1 MSTLRSALDELRV
14 VDVDDFT
21 GDELKSELI
30 ESSRHVAA
38 FQVHHLRVFGAFE
51 RRGVHETDGH
61 LSATAWLKHW
71 CRLAGGK
78 ASGLVRAAWSLTHMP
93 LTLAAFSDGDIG
105 ISAVKVLA
113 DARTAHPEIFIEHEE
128 TFVEVARTLAGR
140 QLRAAV
146 AYWRQALDE
155 AAALQ
160 DTNHAFGRRR
170 LHVSPTLGGVGR
182 IDGVLDP
189 EGTETVLTALGAV
202 LDTET
207 RTTSDGDDGRVPA
220 QRRADALLHI
230 CRSYLDHNP
239 ATVAGERPHLS
250 VVVDLEVLERRATGR
265 AETAHGQVL
274 HPETVR
280 RLACDSAVSRII
292 AKGQSQP
299 LDVGRRTRTIPPAIG
314 RALVIRDRHCTFAGC
329 DRPAPW
335 CDGHHII
342 HWAQGGD
349 TALTNLTLLCRR
361 HHRMIHE
368 GGWTLTP
375 GIDGPEFTNPHGD
388 TRTTDTHARDP

>member
-1 MSTLRSALDELRV
+1 MRWPVRWR
-14 VDVDDFT
+14 
-21 GDELKSELI
+21 GDSYGP
-30 ESSRHVAA
+30 R
-38 FQVHHLRVFGAFE
+38 
-51 RRGVHETDGH
+51 
-61 LSATAWLKHW
+61 
-71 CRLAGGK
+71 
-78 ASGLVRAAWSLTHMP
+78 
-93 LTLAAFSDGDIG
+93 
-105 ISAVKVLA
+105 
-113 DARTAHPEIFIEHEE
+113 
-128 TFVEVARTLAGR
+128 
-140 QLRAAV
+140 V

-155 AAALQ
+155 AAALN

-220 QRRADALLHI
+220 QRRADALVHI

-250 VVVDLEVLERRATGR
+250 VVVDLEVLERRATQR

-361 HHRMIHE
+361 RHR
-368 GGWTLTP
+368 
-375 GIDGPEFTNPHGD
+375 
-388 TRTTDTHARDP
+388 RS